1 MTAPGRGMDV
11 AVPVAAGLVWAA
23 GGTVWAGGTLASA
36 VTGNGL
42 HAPSLTV
49 DNAAALVRQGP
60 AALWP
65 RVPSW
70 AVLACTLLVAALVAA
85 IVVQVVRRV
94 RPWLRDQGSRASVA
108 GVRAEHG
115 TVWTFDPQ
123 RIAYT
128 PQRFVWNPL
137 AGVTTVEEA
146 HRLAGHFVV
155 GVESTGDKFWSA
167 AATDLLTSL
176 LLAAGVTGGTLREVY
191 TWLSDPTGR
200 EPIDR
205 LEAAGHLDAA
215 RGLAARANGADKTR
229 DGIYE
234 TARTAAQCLRD
245 PGIMAWVTPRED
257 LPTFDPSAFALTR
270 DTVCLLSKDG
280 AGSAAPLV
288 AALTDRVMREATRTA
303 ERTPTGRLDPPLV
316 MVLDEAANGPR
327 RRPRRPAARRG
338 RVPARRRPRRARP
351 LHLPRRRTPIRIAVP
366 APSADPRR
374 RTGPGAAQGHRAA
387 AVHRPSDRPYPA
399 LALVSGPAGRPGH
412 RRRAGSRRPPRG
424 TGVLVKLKALAVPLL
439 ATPTLV
445 LALIIGLGG
454 AGQTAAA
461 LAGCGTATGTGAT
474 LAKSAARAAG
484 FPEAQLDTAAAVAG
498 AESGWNPTATNL
510 NGRGHRRGR
519 PTPADRRRPP
529 RRPRRLRP
537 DDHLRAR
544 GPGPRV
550 GPPPRPGPRLYDRRR
565 PGQGL
570 PDRGLG
576 RGTRH
581 PAARE
586 VRHLFAAHLV
596 RRACRR
602 GVPGRV
608 ERSSCLSPLRA
619 KPRPHGGTVKG
630 ASRRCAMGSAHP

>member
-94 RPWLRDQGSRASVA
+94 RPWLRDQGSRASLAALARAGDLPRLTPRGAAAEARKLRPTLRGVKRPDPADTGLALGQVDGVTLRASWEDVVLAVMAPRSGKTTSLAVPIIVAAPGAVVATSNKADLPAAVA

-270 DTVCLLSKDG
+270 DTVCLLSKDE

-316 MVLDEAANGPR
+316 MVLDEAANVCRIGDLPELYSHLGSR
-327 RRPRRPAARRG
+327 GIVPVTILQSVKQGARVWGRDGMDALWSAATVKVLGAGLDDPQLAEDVSRLVG
-338 RVPARRRPRRARP
+338 DHDVPARSTSRGDGRQSESLSLRRQRILGAEQVRA
-351 LHLPRRRTPIRIAVP
+351 LPKGTALLLCTGHRIAHIRLLP
-366 APSADPRR
+366 WYQ
-374 RTGPGAAQGHRAA
+374 GP
-387 AVHRPSDRPYPA
+387 
-399 LALVSGPAGRPGH
+399 L
-412 RRRAGSRRPPRG
+412 
-424 TGVLVKLKALAVPLL
+424 
-439 ATPTLV
+439 
-445 LALIIGLGG
+445 
-454 AGQTAAA
+454 
-461 LAGCGTATGTGAT
+461 
-474 LAKSAARAAG
+474 AARVTADVQAAG
-484 FPEAQLDTAAAVAG
+484 ARL
-498 AESGWNPTATNL
+498 AE
-510 NGRGHRRGR
+510 
-519 PTPADRRRPP
+519 
-529 RRPRRLRP
+529 
-537 DDHLRAR
+537 RA
-544 GPGPRV
+544 
-550 GPPPRPGPRLYDRRR
+550 
-565 PGQGL
+565 
-570 PDRGLG
+570 
-576 RGTRH
+576 
-581 PAARE
+581 
-586 VRHLFAAHLV
+586 
-596 RRACRR
+596 
-602 GVPGRV
+602 
-608 ERSSCLSPLRA
+608 SS
-619 KPRPHGGTVKG
+619 
-630 ASRRCAMGSAHP
+630 